1 MQSGEIQCQS
11 ILLESKYTAKLNCL
25 RLCDITCL
33 ALLQI
38 QLSLIYEF
46 YQYLLNERV
55 SDIKAH
61 VNSLKELSMV
71 N

>member
-33 ALLQI
+33 VLLQI

-46 YQYLLNERV
+46 YQSFLNQRV
-55 SDIKAH
+55 SNIKAH
-61 VNSLKELSMV
+61 VNSLRVRFMV